1 MALLGCGSFG
11 EVYKHVHNGM
21 ECAAKK
27 LHAYVS
33 QKAKLNFEK
42 ECEYLKK
49 LQHPH
54 IVQFYDVITDQQ
66 SGLPVLIMEHMFCN
80 LTHYLYVSTSEE
92 IVYHIQVSICCD
104 VANGLT
110 YLHSHQLAHRDLS
123 SNNILLTDKLCA
135 KIGDF
140 GQAKLLEHCGPHTKT
155 PGTEAYMPPEALQQS
170 AMYDTKIDCYSL
182 GVLAIQ
188 IITKKF
194 PQEYKLVTQRI
205 TTIPGNYE
213 SEAHGHPL
221 LHIAYS
227 CLRAASDR
235 PTAQQI
241 YYELCALKHLLTN
254 ELQMKIQ
261 SLQQQYNHD
270 TSTMQANILQLQQ
283 EVAHL
288 REESSAKDQQIAAM
302 KTQIHILHSTQ
313 QHIHVLPTEQGIPK
327 HQHLATTGQPP
338 VQSHN
343 LQTPVGRF
351 GTSSINVTGCN
362 STNSIRWS
370 EIPEPKSPEISR
382 SSNAVLNGTTV
393 YFRAS
398 LTTEIHAYETLNN
411 KWSKLPSSKTFSCS
425 LAVIENMLTTIGG
438 YEGNGKA
445 TNLLLSLKELSDTER
460 IWKELLPPMPSERAR
475 SNSVCNEQTLIVAG
489 GEKLNGESRVPLTV
503 VEVMDI
509 QTKQWRTVASLNEP
523 ALSATMVICNNQI
536 YILGGWS
543 GEYQDDTS
551 QTVLSCSVVTLC
563 QSKAST
569 GIQEWKTIAS
579 LPVAQSTCTTFNG
592 QLLAI
597 GGLDEKENP
606 TSNVY
611 VYNQDKKKWEENST
625 LSIPRRLCFAITLPN
640 NKILVVGGHT
650 NPLDFTEKTNIMEL
664 GQKLLQ

>member
-80 LTHYLYVSTSEE
+80 LTHYLHVSTSEE
-92 IVYHIQVSICCD
+92 IAYHIQVSICCD

-188 IITKKF
+188 IMTKEI
-194 PQEYKLVTQRI
+194 PQKEQLELYVEQGTI
-205 TTIPGNYE
+205 TIPRNYRGKV
-213 SEAHGHPL
+213 HGHPL
-221 LHIAYS
+221 QHIVYK
-227 CLRAASDR
+227 CLGSASYR
-235 PTAQQI
+235 PTSQQI
-241 YYELCALKHLLTN
+241 YCELYKLQHTIINQLTSQNSAQKHDITT
-254 ELQMKIQ
+254 LQTEIKK
-261 SLQQQYNHD
+261 
-270 TSTMQANILQLQQ
+270 LQQ
-283 EVAHL
+283 EVTHL
-288 REESSAKDQQIAAM
+288 KREVLAKDKEIARVKAL
-302 KTQIHILHSTQ
+302 TQTPQFDQ
-313 QHIHVLPTEQGIPK
+313 QHMLPTEQGMSKRPGLAETRSHFLSPLQSRNSPIHWSNVCEGPK
-327 HQHLATTGQPP
+327 
-338 VQSHN
+338 
-343 LQTPVGRF
+343 
-351 GTSSINVTGCN
+351 
-362 STNSIRWS
+362 
-370 EIPEPKSPEISR
+370 ISR
-382 SSNAVLNGTTV
+382 SSNAVLNGTTA

-398 LTTEIHAYETLNN
+398 LSEDIYAYETSSC
-411 KWSKLPSSKTFSCS
+411 KWSHLPSSKTISCS
-425 LAVIENMLTTIGG
+425 LVVIGNVLTTIGG
-438 YEGNGKA
+438 YEDGKA
-445 TNLLLSLKELSDTER
+445 TNKLFSLTKEWE
-460 IWKELLPPMPSERAR
+460 ELLPRMPSKRAR
-475 SNSVCNEQTLIVAG
+475 SNSVCDEHKLTVAG
-489 GEKLNGESRVPLTV
+489 GEEKSEGERRTALTV

-509 QTKQWRTVASLNEP
+509 PVRQWSRVASLIQP
-523 ALSATMVICNNQI
+523 ALSASMVICNDRI

-543 GEYQDDTS
+543 GPEQTP
-551 QTVLSCSVVTLC
+551 QTVLTCSVTALYESTAADKIWTL
-563 QSKAST
+563 A
-569 GIQEWKTIAS
+569 AD
-579 LPVAQSTCTTFNG
+579 LPVMQSTCTTINN
-592 QLLAI
+592 LLVAM
-597 GGLDEKENP
+597 GGLDANRKLS
-606 TSNVY
+606 SNVY
-611 VYNQDKKKWEENST
+611 VYNESENKWEENST
-625 LSIPRRLCFAITLPN
+625 LSIPRRLCFAISLPN

-650 NPLDFTEKTNIMEL
+650 WPGLSEKTGMMEL
-664 GQKLLQ
+664 GQ